1 MWHGQP
7 FPRAPWAAA
16 IVALAS
22 ATAPASAQSAS
33 QPPPVAA
40 KPAPYSLPWLLRPA
54 IPASVV
60 RLDETMA
67 FYRDPV
73 SVASG
78 ASYLTGLIA
87 TWKASPNWVPVFRQ
101 VFVHNDAPSGGRDV
115 SGSGVSNPLLG
126 VSYLR
131 PFGRGWRF
139 SGFAATTIPVG
150 SGGGD
155 SPDAGAAAAMSAAI
169 SGRSAMDNA
178 LFAVNYWTVV
188 GGLGIARVTPG
199 LTLQAEVTLLQLTRA
214 RGPASQDESR
224 TNLTAGLHVGH
235 FVSPRLSLGGELRIQ
250 RWLSDAAPARRD
262 PAAREQLTFGIGPR
276 FHFKIAGRHWLRPGL
291 SYSRAFDDPMKKKGY
306 DILQLDVPLVF

>member
-16 IVALAS
+16 IIALAS

-169 SGRSAMDNA
+169 SARSAMDNA

-214 RGPASQDESR
+214 HGPASQDESR

>member
-7 FPRAPWAAA
+7 FPRAPWVVI
-16 IVALAS
+16 IVLAS
-22 ATAPASAQSAS
+22 ATAPASAQKMSE
-33 QPPPVAA
+33 PPTVAA

-78 ASYLTGLIA
+78 ASYLTGLIV

-115 SGSGVSNPLLG
+115 SGSGFSNPLLG
-126 VSYLR
+126 VSHLR

-139 SGFAATTIPVG
+139 SGFLATAIPIG

-155 SPDAGAAAAMSAAI
+155 SPDQGAAAAMAAAI
-169 SGRSAMDNA
+169 PARSAMDNA
-178 LFAVNYWTVV
+178 LFAVNYWTVI
-188 GGLGIARVTPG
+188 GGLGLARLTSG
-199 LTLQAEVTLLQLTRA
+199 LTLQAEATVLQLTRA
-214 RGPASQDESR
+214 RGPDTQDGGR
-224 TNLTAGLHVGH
+224 TNLTAGLHAGH
-235 FVSPRLSLGGELRIQ
+235 FFSPRVSVGAEVRLQ
-250 RWLSDAAPARRD
+250 RWMTNAAPVRKD
-262 PAAREQLTFGIGPR
+262 EAAREQLTFGIGPR
-276 FHFKIAGRHWLRPGL
+276 FHFKVAGKHWLRPGL
-291 SYSRAFDDPMKKKGY
+291 SYTRALDDPMAQKGY
-306 DILQLDVPLVF
+306 DIVQIDVPFAF